1 MGVNHA
7 DVLAVVF
14 RFDKALHDFFAL
26 AAGKIAGLGADNFD
40 IGGFRNGFSEA
51 FLAVNRH
58 AGPYGALQ
66 FNNVTRLTVDGFD
79 QPLADQLAFQHV
91 VRGNGGHVEIFVFN
105 IN

>member
-7 DVLAVVF
+7 DVLAVVL
-14 RFDKALHDFFAL
+14 RFDKALHHFFTL
-26 AAGKIAGLGADNFD
+26 TAGKVAGLGADNLD

-58 AGPYGALQ
+58 AGPHGALQ
-66 FNNVTRLTVDGFD
+66 FNNVTRLAVDGFH
-79 QPLADQLAFQHV
+79 QPLTDQLAFQHV
-91 VRGNGGHVEIFVFN
+91 VRGNGGHIEIFVFD